1 MAVKEAFNP
10 YGFQPLYPDDAR
22 VEYYKVAASQTI
34 AKGDPVI
41 LSSGQVAIAV
51 QASSTELL
59 GIAAEASAGAAA
71 NTLIAIYDD
80 PDTVFVGR
88 ASADASST
96 QIGSYLDLTGTTGAF
111 EVNVS
116 ASSQDLFTYLGVKAG
131 DDHTQAGA
139 HLKVKLNKHALA
151 DTSS

>member
-1 MAVKEAFNP
+1 MAKEAFNP
-10 YGFQPLYPDDAR
+10 YGFFPLYPEDAR

-41 LSSGQVAIAV
+41 LSSGQIQIAV
-51 QASSTELL
+51 AASSTELA
-59 GIAAEASAGAAA
+59 GIAAEASSGAAA
-71 NTLIAIYDD
+71 NTLIAIWDD

-88 ASADASST
+88 ADADASSST
-96 QIGSYLDLTGTTGAF
+96 IGSYYDLDGTTGAF
-111 EVNVS
+111 QVNVG

-131 DDHTQAGA
+131 DDHSQTGA